1 MELKDYIKKISN
13 LSIDEK
19 LINNIQ
25 RIYKIDRKTS
35 LEFIKKKPSLA
46 KKHIKNSKKIAL
58 EVEKLNSNNEW
69 CWAKDMERRNKNR
82 LDSVAIFY
90 RGNYITYQQLFK
102 QRDEFARS
110 FKSLGIQK
118 GDEIPICI
126 SNIPELVS
134 MLMALNMIGAK
145 PNIFGA
151 DFSEDY
157 IEEIING
164 CDKKIFIASDD
175 NYEKI
180 EHIVAKTKVEK
191 KLVFSLADSLPNGR
205 DPYAD
210 YDDPFYHFEN
220 KVPFLRKNDSNIL
233 SIDQFISLGKQY
245 NGKIEEN
252 VSLDDEFTTTYSSG
266 STKSGRPKAII
277 HTNRSYVTMAR
288 FHDTD
293 LSKLPAMKDM
303 IGLAHIPPHSNTDL
317 ITSISDTLSQG
328 CTIAMEPIYRKEFF
342 GRSLEINQPDY
353 VPATRSFWIYAI
365 KNIRNDR
372 LLKNKNWSYLK
383 MPVAVGEAIS
393 INEEKFINRGFR
405 KLKAGKN
412 KLPRPLYPL
421 TISIGGGDCEHGGIF
436 YTIFKSL
443 REKISLSKDDFG
455 LVPFQSVECTAL
467 REDGTECDF
476 EELGRLVANSPGN
489 MKKYKNNEEATK
501 NFFIKDA
508 MEKVWGD
515 CKVWGYIN
523 KRGNAIMKGRMGNEF
538 HLSDNTLYP
547 TFKVADAILKDTKNI
562 LSCEVVNVLDNCG
575 TEIPVAHI
583 EFQPNHKSSIY
594 QILKGTE
601 ARIEKFLPKEIADK
615 VIYRIHS
622 GSDSYELT
630 GCGKRS
636 VLALEEERFS
646 NKCFKYDH
654 HNDTLEFIT
663 EDYVYEPSKNQIDT
677 SKIKR
682 KVC

>member
-1 MELKDYIKKISN
+1 MNIRINEELVK
-13 LSIDEK
+13 
-19 LINNIQ
+19 NIG

-35 LEFIKKKPSLA
+35 LKLIKSKPSLV
-46 KKHIKNSKKIAL
+46 KKHIKNSKKIVQ
-58 EVEKLNSNNEW
+58 EMEKLNNNNNYS
-69 CWAKDMERRNKNR
+69 WAKDMENRNKNR

-90 RGNYITYQQLFK
+90 RGNQITYRQLFK
-102 QRDEFARS
+102 QRDEFAKS

-118 GDEIPICI
+118 GDEIPACI

-191 KLVFSLADSLPNGR
+191 KLVFSLTDSLPNHK
-205 DPYAD
+205 DPYAE
-210 YDDPFYHFEN
+210 YDEPFYHFEN
-220 KVPFLRKNDSNIL
+220 KVTNLIVRDSNVL
-233 SIDQFISLGKQY
+233 SIEKFISLGKNYQ
-245 NGKIEEN
+245 GAVEEAIY
-252 VSLDDEFTTTYSSG
+252 LDDEFTTTYSSG
-266 STKSGRPKAII
+266 STKSGRPKPII

-288 FHDTD
+288 FHDSD
-293 LSKLPAMKDM
+293 LSKLPPMKDM

-328 CTIAMEPIYRKEFF
+328 CTVAMEPIYRKEFF

-393 INEEKFINRGFR
+393 ANEEKFINKGFR
-405 KLKAGKN
+405 MLKAGKD

-436 YTIFKSL
+436 YTIFKAL
-443 REKISLSKDDFG
+443 RERISLSKNDFG

-489 MKKYKNNEEATK
+489 MKKYKNNETATK
-501 NFFIKDA
+501 DFFIKDA
-508 MEKVWGD
+508 MDRIWGD

-523 KRGNAIMKGRMGNEF
+523 KRGNAVMKGRMGNEF
-538 HLSDNTLYP
+538 HLSDNTLFP
-547 TFKVADAILKDTKNI
+547 TFQIADSILKDTKNI
-562 LSCEVVNVLDNCG
+562 LSCEVINVLDNNG
-575 TEIPVAHI
+575 VEIPIVHI
-583 EFQPNHKSSIY
+583 EFQPDHKKSIN
-594 QILKGTE
+594 QILKGTSS
-601 ARIEKFLPKEIADK
+601 RIRKFVPCELADK
-615 VIYRIHS
+615 VIYRIHF
-622 GSDSYELT
+622 GKDSYELT

-636 VLALEEERFS
+636 VLALEEEGFS
-646 NKCFKYDH
+646 NKCFKYHESKDIV
-654 HNDTLEFIT
+654 EFINDDYTYESSERKT
-663 EDYVYEPSKNQIDT
+663 EV

>member
-1 MELKDYIKKISN
+1 MNIRVNEELVMQVQK
-13 LSIDEK
+13 
-19 LINNIQ
+19 
-25 RIYKIDRKTS
+25 IYKIDRKNS
-35 LEFIKKKPSLA
+35 LKLIHSKPSLM
-46 KKHIKNSKKIAL
+46 KKHIKDGNTISQEMK
-58 EVEKLNSNNEW
+58 KLNNNRNL
-69 CWAKDMERRNKNR
+69 CWAKDMESRNKNR
-82 LDSVAIFY
+82 LESIAIFY
-90 RGNYITYQQLFK
+90 RGNKITYRQLFK
-102 QRDEFARS
+102 QRDEFVKS
-110 FKSLGIQK
+110 FKALGIQR
-118 GDEIPICI
+118 GDEIPACI

-134 MLMALNMIGAK
+134 MLMALNIIGAK
-145 PNIFGA
+145 ANIFGA

-157 IEEIING
+157 IEEIIND
-164 CDKKIFIASDD
+164 CSKKIIIASDD

-180 EHIVAKTKVEK
+180 EHIITKTNVEK

-205 DPYAD
+205 NPYAD

-220 KVPFLRKNDSNIL
+220 KVSDLRKNDSNIL
-233 SIDQFISLGKQY
+233 SIDQFTSLGKQY

-252 VSLDDEFTTTYSSG
+252 ISLDDEFTTTYSSG

-328 CTIAMEPIYRKEFF
+328 CTVAMEPIYQKEFF
-342 GRSLEINQPDY
+342 ARSLEINQPDY

-383 MPVAVGEAIS
+383 MPVAVGEAICA
-393 INEEKFINRGFR
+393 NEEKFINKGFR
-405 KLKAGKN
+405 RLKAGKD

-421 TISIGGGDCEHGGIF
+421 TISVGGGDCEHGGIF
-436 YTIFKSL
+436 YTIFKAL
-443 REKISLSKDDFG
+443 REKISIFKKDFG

-489 MKKYKNNEEATK
+489 MKRYKNNETATK
-501 NFFIKDA
+501 EFFIKDA
-508 MEKVWGD
+508 MDRIWGD

-538 HLSDNTLYP
+538 HLSDNRVYP
-547 TFKVADAILKDTKNI
+547 TFQIADSILKDTKNI
-562 LSCEVVNVLDNCG
+562 LSCEVVNVLDSNG
-575 TEIPVAHI
+575 VEIPVAHI
-583 EFQPNHKSSIY
+583 EFQPDHQQSIN
-594 QILKGTE
+594 QILKGSSS
-601 ARIEKFLPKEIADK
+601 RIRKFVPNELADK
-615 VIYRIHS
+615 VIYRIHF
-622 GSDSYELT
+622 GNDSYELT

-636 VLALEEERFS
+636 VLALEEEGIS
-646 NKCFKYDH
+646 NRCFRYYEESDVV
-654 HNDTLEFIT
+654 EFLHD
-663 EDYVYEPSKNQIDT
+663 DYIYEPSESKT
-677 SKIKR
+677 EVSKIKR